1 LIHYFCLGLKHVPTT
16 PSQPRSIGLAKD
28 QLQIPAEFFEP
39 LPNELLDAF
48 EGKHVDFAGY
58 L

>member
-1 LIHYFCLGLKHVPTT
+1 LIHYFCLGLKNAPTT

-39 LPNELLDAF
+39 LLNELLDAF
-48 EGKHVDFAGY
+48 EGKT
-58 L
+58 